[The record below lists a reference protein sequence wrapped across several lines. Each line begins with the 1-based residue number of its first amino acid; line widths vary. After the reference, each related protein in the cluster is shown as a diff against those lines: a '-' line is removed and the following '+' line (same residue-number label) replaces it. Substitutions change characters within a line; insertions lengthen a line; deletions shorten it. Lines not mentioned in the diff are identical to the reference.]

1 MYRCGRQAMD
11 LQTVAN
17 AKSRYEIVSG
27 RTRLTRIMHG
37 AACFWTLVDEAHAFN
52 PTGWIGESNSRCD
65 ALLVD
70 LW

>member
-1 MYRCGRQAMD
+1 MAYVRDADMFRNHAGA
-11 LQTVAN
+11 
-17 AKSRYEIVSG
+17 
-27 RTRLTRIMHG
+27 RLLSRIMHG